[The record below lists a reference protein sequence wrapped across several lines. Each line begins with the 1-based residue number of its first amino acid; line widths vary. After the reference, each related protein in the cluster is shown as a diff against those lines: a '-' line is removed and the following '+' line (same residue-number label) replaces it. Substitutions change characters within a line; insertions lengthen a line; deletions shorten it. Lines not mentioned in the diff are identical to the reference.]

1 MKRIFILLLFIA
13 ITVSFGSNVD
23 VSAGSVKGDLKWAEM
38 SKKVTDEYINDYS
51 SLLSSNSEFFVNYY
65 DRTKHS
71 DVIDA
76 AAGNWN
82 DTNLVHINE
91 TIKDFSLFIIEEDQG
106 KNGVLSSYTVK
117 DELRYITINSYYF
130 DALTLEEKIYVITHE
145 LGHSIGLVDIESSS
159 YSIMIEYF
167 DIEQSRV
174 SVLDQLMLVNLL
186 SFEGSNF
193 GEEFYESVSYLCE
206 ISVLSNDGSTIET
219 YNICD
224 DGGGGGTSTTPT
236 IAEQVADFTDSIQE
250 IIDTISDGDVNAGY
264 NAFMVLFPESLVL
277 DFPGATAKGVYA
289 SFGGLW
295 LGGSNILPIG
305 GTVGLQFVIDSYGN
319 LAIQYFIGAGIH
331 VIPHADVIGF
341 AMYYIDIV
349 HYTDFE
355 GLSATIS
362 ASLLTAGVTGEY
374 IFNSGYYGLGLSV
387 SIFSLDLGIN
397 LQLSAEIQYTDT
409 IYVGPAIS

>member
-1 MKRIFILLLFIA
+1 MKKILILLLFIA
-13 ITVSFGSNVD
+13 ITVSLGSNAD
-23 VSAGSVKGDLKWAEM
+23 VSAGSVKGDFKWAEM

-71 DVIDA
+71 EVIDA
-76 AAGNWN
+76 AARNWN

-91 TIKDFSLFIIEEDQG
+91 TKTDFSLFIIEEDQG
-106 KNGVLSSYTVK
+106 KNGALSSYTVK

-130 DALTLEEKIYVITHE
+130 DSLTWEEKIYVITHE
-145 LGHSIGLVDIESSS
+145 LGHSIGLVDIESGSS
-159 YSIMIEYF
+159 SVMMKHF
-167 DIEQSRV
+167 NVEQSKV

-186 SFEGSNF
+186 SLEGNNF
-193 GEEFYESVSYLCE
+193 GEEFYESVSYMCE
-206 ISVLSNDGSTIET
+206 LSELSHDGSTIEI

-224 DGGGGGTSTTPT
+224 GGTGGGSSTTPT

-264 NAFMVLFPESLVL
+264 IAFMTLFPESLVL
-277 DFPGATAKGVYA
+277 DLPGATAKGVYA

-305 GTVGLQFVIDSYGN
+305 GTVGLQFVLDSYGN

-331 VIPHADVIGF
+331 IIPHADVIAF
-341 AMYYIDIV
+341 AMYYVETV

-362 ASLLTAGVTGEY
+362 ASLLTVGAAGEY
-374 IFNSGYYGLGLSV
+374 IFNGGIYGFGLSV
-387 SIFSLDLGIN
+387 SIFSLDLGIDI
-397 LQLSAEIQYTDT
+397 QLSAEVQYTDT
-409 IYVGPAIS
+409 LYVGPAIN